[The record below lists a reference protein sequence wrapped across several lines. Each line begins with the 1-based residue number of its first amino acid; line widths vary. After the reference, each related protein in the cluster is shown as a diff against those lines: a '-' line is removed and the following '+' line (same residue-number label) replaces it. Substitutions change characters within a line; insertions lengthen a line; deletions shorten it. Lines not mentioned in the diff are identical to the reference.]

1 MNRQL
6 LCVPAEQHGVVASL
20 GEAVANLLRG
30 FRPAGIAADGRGGFP
45 VWSQEELATAAGV
58 PVVTISR
65 IETGWTEAPRPSTVR
80 KLARALGVD
89 PAWLLFGGESQEEKA
104 AA

>member
-1 MNRQL
+1 MQTM
-6 LCVPAEQHGVVASL
+6 
-20 GEAVANLLRG
+20 GERLAQARK
-30 FRPAGIAADGRGGFP
+30 RK

-65 IETGWTEAPRPSTVR
+65 IETGYTEAPRPSTIR
-80 KLARALGVD
+80 KLASALGVD
-89 PAWLLFGGESQEEKA
+89 PAWVVFGEESQLEKA